1 MMHGH
6 EKSDPAIVVMKPA
19 NKAEGPFAAR
29 PAEEKHAAE
38 LVERRAG
45 AKGNTHQQSTFW
57 TLSQARVSKALERIR
72 TLVPSSTQG
81 GSRMRESCTYGSGRG
96 ARESASLPLLQRREF
111 ITLLGG
117 AATWPLAARAQQPPL
132 KIMGYLSGASPA
144 ASQRLIDAVKKGL

>member
-19 NKAEGPFAAR
+19 NKAEGPPAAR
-29 PAEEKHAAE
+29 PAGEKHAAE
-38 LVERRAG
+38 SVERRAG

-57 TLSQARVSKALERIR
+57 TPSQARVSKALERTR

-96 ARESASLPLLQRREF
+96 ARESASLPLLRRREF

-117 AATWPLAARAQQPPL
+117 AAAWPLAARAQQAMPVVGFL
-132 KIMGYLSGASPA
+132 NASTPA
-144 ASQRLIDAVKKGL
+144 SAEPMVAAFRKGL

>member
-96 ARESASLPLLQRREF
+96 ARGETRVPTA
-111 ITLLGG
+111 T
-117 AATWPLAARAQQPPL
+117 AARVHHPARGRGSSLAACRTR
-132 KIMGYLSGASPA
+132 SGACDTRA
-144 ASQRLIDAVKKGL
+144 WR

>member
-96 ARESASLPLLQRREF
+96 ARESASLPLQRREF
-111 ITLLGG
+111 ITALGG
-117 AATWPLAARAQQPPL
+117 AVAAWPLAALAQQGDRVRRIGVLIGGEENDPL
-132 KIMGYLSGASPA
+132 QK
-144 ASQRLIDAVKKGL
+144 

>member
-45 AKGNTHQQSTFW
+45 AKGNANQQSTFW

-96 ARESASLPLLQRREF
+96 ARESASLPLLNRRQF
-111 ITLLGG
+111 ITVLGG
-117 AATWPLAARAQQPPL
+117 AAAAWPLAARARQGDRVRRIGVLMPL
-132 KIMGYLSGASPA
+132 DENDPVAKSF
-144 ASQRLIDAVKKGL
+144 